1 MKLNNIFYIIEFIK
15 HKLYTSERDN
25 IKKMDINSIKKEVLD
40 IVKRNTNRNIDD
52 MNKKIVELFQ
62 MDENFKQIICN
73 KE

>member
-1 MKLNNIFYIIEFIK
+1 ME
-15 HKLYTSERDN
+15 
-25 IKKMDINSIKKEVLD
+25 INSIKKEVLD
-40 IVKRNTNRNIDD
+40 TNRNIDD